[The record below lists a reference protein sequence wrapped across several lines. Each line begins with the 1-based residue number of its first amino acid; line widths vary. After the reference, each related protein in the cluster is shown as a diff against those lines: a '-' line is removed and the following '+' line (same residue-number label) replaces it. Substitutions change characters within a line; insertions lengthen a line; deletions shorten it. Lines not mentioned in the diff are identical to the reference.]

1 MEHREFERTHKLEKI
16 KSFYI
21 NLIIHLVILN
31 NSLSV
36 MVYIHLYFIILL
48 LNMCMIVF
56 YMHTGII
63 NFVLV
68 CVTKLLKMR
77 YRIAK

>member
-1 MEHREFERTHKLEKI
+1 
-16 KSFYI
+16 
-21 NLIIHLVILN
+21 
-31 NSLSV
+31 
-36 MVYIHLYFIILL
+36 
-48 LNMCMIVF
+48 MIVF

-77 YRIAK
+77 YRIAKWITIKPHTCLLTGEGLVWISEELQNIITCKYFEVAFYKNKQIYS